1 MRSGL
6 PGAVATSPRCFTLE
20 GGVGRD
26 FRPIRAVGVG
36 VSRGSISS
44 VGVPRETKIGEQRVG
59 LTPQLA
65 ADIVSLG
72 IEVRVERG
80 AGAGAGFPDAG
91 YEAVGARLVDV
102 EGAFDAA
109 LVLKVKEPNLEEAA
123 RFSPGQTLFT
133 FVHLAGNPP
142 LRAPLEASG
151 ATILAY
157 ELLEDELGRNSILA
171 PMSFIAGRLAAQI
184 GAHYLERTEGGRGV
198 LLGAV
203 PGTEPAL
210 VVVVGAG
217 VVGSQAAEVAHGMG
231 GRVVIVDEREQRA
244 RELAQAI
251 GPLAESV
258 APSRLAHVLAEAS
271 LLVGA
276 VHRTGEA
283 ATHVVTRE
291 MIATMPA
298 GSVAVDVAIDEG
310 GCFETS
316 RPTSHEE
323 PTYTEHGVIHYC
335 VPNMPSM
342 VAHDATVALVA
353 ATGPHIRILLRD
365 GIDGFRADEG
375 RAKAIV
381 LEGGSSTR
389 S

>member
-1 MRSGL
+1 
-6 PGAVATSPRCFTLE
+6 
-20 GGVGRD
+20 
-26 FRPIRAVGVG
+26 
-36 VSRGSISS
+36 VSAGSISS
-44 VGVPRETKIGEQRVG
+44 VGVPRETKIGEHRVG

-65 ADIVSLG
+65 ADIVSTG
-72 IEVRVERG
+72 VEVRVERG
-80 AGAGAGFPDAG
+80 AGEGARFSDAA

-102 EGAFDAA
+102 DSAWDAD
-109 LVLKVKEPNLEEAA
+109 LVLKVKEPNLEEAGRLSA
-123 RFSPGQTLFT
+123 GQTLFT

-142 LRAPLEASG
+142 LRAPLEAGG

-157 ELLEDELGRNSILA
+157 ELLEDELGRNPILA
-171 PMSFIAGRLAAQI
+171 PMSFIAGRLATQI
-184 GAHYLERTEGGRGV
+184 GAHYLERTEEGRGV

-203 PGTEPAL
+203 PGTDPAL
-210 VVVVGAG
+210 AVVVGAG

-231 GRVVIVDEREQRA
+231 GRVIIVDEREQRA
-244 RELAQAI
+244 REVADSI

-258 APSRLAHVLAEAS
+258 APSKLAQVLADAS

-276 VHRTGEA
+276 VHRAGEA

-291 MIATMPA
+291 MIAAMPP

-316 RPTSHEE
+316 RATSHEE
-323 PTYTEHGVIHYC
+323 PTYIESGVIHYC

-353 ATGPHIRILLRD
+353 ATGPHIRVLLRE
-365 GIDGFRADEG
+365 GIDGFRSDEG
-375 RAKAIV
+375 RTKSIV

>member
-1 MRSGL
+1 M
-6 PGAVATSPRCFTLE
+6 
-20 GGVGRD
+20 
-26 FRPIRAVGVG
+26 
-36 VSRGSISS
+36 
-44 VGVPRETKIGEQRVG
+44 
-59 LTPQLA
+59 
-65 ADIVSLG
+65 G
-72 IEVRVERG
+72 IEVRIERG
-80 AGAGAGFPDAG
+80 AGAGAGFPDTA
-91 YEAVGARLVDV
+91 YESVGARLVDV
-102 EGAFDAA
+102 DEVFDAA
-109 LVLKVKEPNLEEAA
+109 LVLKVKEPNLEEAGRLSA
-123 RFSPGQTLFT
+123 GQTLFT
-133 FVHLAGNPP
+133 FVHLAGNPS

-151 ATILAY
+151 TTLLAY
-157 ELLEDELGRNSILA
+157 ELLEDELGRNPILA
-171 PMSFIAGRLAAQI
+171 PMSFIAGRLATQV
-184 GAHYLERTEGGRGV
+184 GAHYLERTAGGQGV
-198 LLGAV
+198 LLGSV
-203 PGTEPAL
+203 PGTDPAL

-217 VVGSQAAEVAHGMG
+217 VVGSQAAEVANGMG
-231 GRVVIVDEREQRA
+231 ARVIIVDERGQRA
-244 RELAQAI
+244 RDLAQAI

-258 APSRLAHVLAEAS
+258 APSRLAHVLADTS

-291 MIATMPA
+291 MIETMPA

-353 ATGPHIRILLRD
+353 ATGPHIRVLLSG
-365 GIDGFRADEG
+365 GIDGFRADKG

-381 LEGGSSTR
+381 LEGPSIR
-389 S
+389 

>member
-1 MRSGL
+1 MS
-6 PGAVATSPRCFTLE
+6 T
-20 GGVGRD
+20 
-26 FRPIRAVGVG
+26 
-36 VSRGSISS
+36 GSISS
-44 VGVPRETKIGEQRVG
+44 VGVPAETKIGEHRVG

-65 ADIVSLG
+65 ADIVSMG
-72 IEVRVERG
+72 VEVRVERG
-80 AGAGAGFPDAG
+80 AGEGARFSDAS

-102 EGAFDAA
+102 DEAWGAE
-109 LVLKVKEPNLEEAA
+109 LVLKVKEPNLDEAGRLSA
-123 RFSPGQTLFT
+123 GQTLFT

-142 LRAPLEASG
+142 LRAPLEAGG

-157 ELLEDELGRNSILA
+157 ELLEDELGRNPILA
-171 PMSFIAGRLAAQI
+171 PMSFIAGRLATQI
-184 GAHYLERTEGGRGV
+184 GAHYLERTVGGRGV
-198 LLGAV
+198 LLGSV
-203 PGTEPAL
+203 PGTDPAL
-210 VVVVGAG
+210 AVIVGAG

-231 GRVVIVDEREQRA
+231 GRVIIVDEREQRA
-244 RELAQAI
+244 REVAQGI

-258 APSRLAHVLAEAS
+258 APSRLAHVLQDAS

-276 VHRTGEA
+276 VHRAGEA

-291 MIATMPA
+291 MIATMPP

-323 PTYTEHGVIHYC
+323 PTYIESGVIHYC

-353 ATGPHIRILLRD
+353 ATGPHIRVLLRD

-375 RAKAIV
+375 RAKSIV
-381 LEGGSSTR
+381 LGGGSSTPG
-389 S
+389 